1 MNATKTEAFNPIIEK
16 PITDTIN
23 SNNDNH
29 NVPLINEYNDSS
41 NFFNKYLTSFLLFF
55 GNNLIKLSVNLSKS
69 NNI

>member
-41 NFFNKYLTSFLLFF
+41 NF
-55 GNNLIKLSVNLSKS
+55 LI
-69 NNI
+69 NI

>member
-29 NVPLINEYNDSS
+29 NVTLINEYNDSS
-41 NFFNKYLTSFLLFF
+41 NFSNKY
-55 GNNLIKLSVNLSKS
+55 
-69 NNI
+69 